1 MLAGPQWL
9 VVRRGLTIKPLKC
22 VILREGL
29 AAHLNLGWD
38 MASRSDKPR
47 PRWVQTQGLR
57 GSHID
62 FAWDQAG
69 GPAPSSSSARPKVPG
84 WRRQLGSEEPGEW
97 CSLHKPRTP
106 RAPLPSTQNLH
117 PPCPPPPPTPA
128 NQDRGW
134 SFLPK
139 ARRQRKMHFALFAMF
154 ILPFCQGYRRWG

>member
-38 MASRSDKPR
+38 TASRSDKPR

-62 FAWDQAG
+62 FAWDWAG
-69 GPAPSSSSARPKVPG
+69 GPAPSSCPARPQVPG

-97 CSLHKPRTP
+97 CTLHKPRTP
-106 RAPLPSTQNLH
+106 RPPSLLH
-117 PPCPPPPPTPA
+117 RISTHPALPPTPT
-128 NQDRGW
+128 NQDQGW
-134 SFLPK
+134 SSLPK
-139 ARRQRKMHFALFAMF
+139 ARRQRKLHFALFVMF